1 MRNLVIVHLESLNL
15 MNYRMNRD
23 KFSALREIEKK
34 SLSFNKYFAT
44 ATSTLMIIG
53 DLLYGGLEQFE
64 QCESL
69 DYIPQKYIYES
80 SLFDDLK
87 EKGYETN
94 IFIYPEGADR
104 ESAEERHI
112 AGFQNKM
119 VLVRNYE
126 EYLNSL
132 ESAMY
137 EDRPFALM
145 ACNYISNISLNRYA
159 PNSQYV
165 SGLHRWENG
174 YRFMDKCVKDLWEL
188 LEQKNILHNTTVLFY
203 GDHGDEYW
211 QHSFHGG
218 LTHAIEPYARL
229 IWTPF
234 WIYDDRL
241 KKGEINK
248 LTCTIDLAGIIKYLL
263 FEEQKQL
270 IIENCYERKY
280 ILSRGAYAAQPV
292 RKETFNKAYSLTDG
306 KYFMLVSTYGL
317 EFYDIEMDPECQNNF
332 LDFFVLDNQD
342 LKFDNELKQRLTF
355 HYDYFMNEKEIRH
368 LKQKF
373 YFFRNKLKAEVT
385 KLYTMIGKEKD
396 VSKMNFEQLHFIHK

>member
-1 MRNLVIVHLESLNL
+1 MRNLVIIHLESLNL

-23 KFSALREIEKK
+23 KFEMLRKIEKK
-34 SLSFNKYFAT
+34 SLSFNKYFST

-69 DYIPQKYIYES
+69 DYVPKKYIYES

-119 VLVRNYE
+119 VLIRNYD
-126 EYLNSL
+126 EYLSSL

-137 EDRPFALM
+137 EDCPFALM
-145 ACNYISNISLNRYA
+145 ACNYISNISLNCYA

-165 SGLHRWENG
+165 SGIQRWENG
-174 YRFMDKCVKDLWEL
+174 YSFMDKCVDDLWKL
-188 LEQKNILHNTTVLFY
+188 LEQKNLLHNTTVLFY
-203 GDHGDEYW
+203 GDHGDDFW

-234 WIYDDRL
+234 WIYDGRL
-241 KKGEINK
+241 DKGETNK
-248 LTCTIDLAGIIKYLL
+248 LTSTIDLAGIIKYLL
-263 FEEQKQL
+263 FAEQEQ
-270 IIENCYERKY
+270 INIDSCYERRY
-280 ILSRGAYAAQPV
+280 VLSRGAYSAQPS

-317 EFYDIEMDPECQNNF
+317 ELYDIEMDPECQNNF

-342 LKFDNELKQRLTF
+342 LKFDDELNQKLTF
-355 HYDYFMNEKEIRH
+355 HYDHFMNGQEIRH

-373 YFFRNKLKAEVT
+373 YFYRARLKTEVK
-385 KLYTMIGKEKD
+385 KLYTVIGRESI
-396 VSKMNFEQLHFIHK
+396 VNEMNFEQIHHIHK